1 MNISPNP
8 ALNSQKILLIGSP
21 SLLPPQRLQ
30 GLARIV
36 DSVPEGIAAVRKE
49 PFDRVLVDLSL
60 LHNAAEPSLRGLR
73 QAAPKTQIVL
83 LAQMLEEPYIVEW
96 MSRRNSRMLFDD
108 YWVCPTTAE
117 QWRCPSTALP
127 ETSVPN
133 DIKKDR
139 RIEELERLVI
149 QDDLTGLK
157 NRRYVREFLPQI
169 LALADRCHLR
179 VTLLMFDIDDFKHYN
194 DTYGHT
200 VGDCV
205 LQQAGRMI
213 QHCCRS
219 HDVVA
224 RLGGDEFA
232 VVFWDLPGEKSPEQT
247 HRDRRSTGLKH
258 PREPI
263 FMAERF
269 CRELSQTTFDFIGPK
284 GKGALTISGG
294 LATFPT
300 DGNTPEELFE
310 KADMAMLEAKRSGK
324 NRLSLV
330 GRPAELNET
339 PPSVR

>member
-1 MNISPNP
+1 MNICQNP
-8 ALNSQKILLIGSP
+8 ALNSQKTLLIGLP
-21 SLLPPQRLQ
+21 SLLGPHRPQ

-49 PFDRVLVDLSL
+49 PFDRVLVDLST

-83 LAQMLEEPYIVEW
+83 LSRMLEEPYVVEW
-96 MSRRNSRMLFDD
+96 MNHRHSRMLFDD
-108 YWVCPTTAE
+108 YLVCPTTAE
-117 QWRCPSTALP
+117 QWSGQTTTPSEAV
-127 ETSVPN
+127 TSG
-133 DIKKDR
+133 DLQQKDR

-157 NRRYVREFLPQI
+157 NRRYLREFLPQI
-169 LALADRCHLR
+169 LELADRCHLR
-179 VTLLMFDIDDFKHYN
+179 VTLLLFDIDDFKHYN

-219 HDVVA
+219 HDIVA

-232 VVFWDLPGEKSPEQT
+232 VVFWDLPGEKQPNQT
-247 HRDRRSTGLKH
+247 HRDRRSAGLEH

-300 DGNTPEELFE
+300 DGKTPEELFE

-324 NRLSLV
+324 NRLNLV
-330 GRPAELNET
+330 GRPTEQH
-339 PPSVR
+339 P

>member
-1 MNISPNP
+1 MNICQNP
-8 ALNSQKILLIGSP
+8 ALKSQKILFIGSP
-21 SLLPPQRLQ
+21 SLLPPHRPE
-30 GLARIV
+30 GLTRIV

-49 PFDRVLVDLSL
+49 PFDRVLVDLST

-83 LAQMLEEPYIVEW
+83 LARMLEEPYILEW
-96 MSRRNSRMLFDD
+96 MNHRHSRMLFDD
-108 YWVCPTTAE
+108 YLVCPTTAE
-117 QWRCPSTALP
+117 QWLCPTAPMP
-127 ETSVPN
+127 ETSKLADVE
-133 DIKKDR
+133 KDR

-157 NRRYVREFLPQI
+157 NRRYLREFLPQI
-169 LALADRCHLR
+169 LGLADRCRLR
-179 VTLLMFDIDDFKHYN
+179 VTLLIFDIDDFKHYN

-219 HDVVA
+219 HDIVA

-232 VVFWDLPGEKSPEQT
+232 VVFWDLPGGKQPDQT
-247 HRDRRSTGLKH
+247 HRDRRNAGLEH

-300 DGNTPEELFE
+300 DGKTPEELFE

-324 NRLSLV
+324 NRLYLV
-330 GRPAELNET
+330 GRPTEQPL
-339 PPSVR
+339 